1 MDTREEAGTF
11 DLSVHGI
18 SQQPGTEDAL
28 HVPAEDTHMEQGVH
42 FWGYYKILPRHFVW
56 HLDTFIL

>member
-1 MDTREEAGTF
+1 MDTREEPGTF

-18 SQQPGTEDAL
+18 SQQPGTEDPS

-42 FWGYYKILPRHFVW
+42 FGAIIKYYRSISS
-56 HLDTFIL
+56 DI